1 MFPRNF
7 VAPCPIVHGT
17 NRIDRLGDDLDK
29 LVNATASAVVVCDRG
44 VSEAGIVNRVRDA
57 VAAHRAVLIIDDATP
72 VAASIEQASAAI
84 RQTDAGCI
92 IGLGGGSALDA
103 AKLVAATLDTERPL
117 ESYALSAQPFPTK
130 RLPTI
135 LIPTTAGTGSEVTRT
150 AIFTARD
157 GRKLWAWGDA
167 LRADLAILDPTLC
180 LDLPAP
186 LTVATGLDAL
196 VHAIEACTAKRR
208 DTTISAWGDDAIRR
222 VVRSL
227 PMAIATP
234 QDVEVRLDLQIAAC
248 VAGACIENC
257 GTGVAHALGH
267 ALETV
272 ANVHHGRGVALS
284 LDAAISWNAVGHAS
298 AYSAITSALGGVD
311 PPPAR

>member
-1 MFPRNF
+1 M
-7 VAPCPIVHGT
+7 
-17 NRIDRLGDDLDK
+17 
-29 LVNATASAVVVCDRG
+29 
-44 VSEAGIVNRVRDA
+44 
-57 VAAHRAVLIIDDATP
+57 
-72 VAASIEQASAAI
+72 
-84 RQTDAGCI
+84 
-92 IGLGGGSALDA
+92 
-103 AKLVAATLDTERPL
+103 
-117 ESYALSAQPFPTK
+117 
-130 RLPTI
+130 
-135 LIPTTAGTGSEVTRT
+135 IPTTAGTGSEVTST
-150 AIFTARD
+150 AIFAARD

-167 LRADLAILDPTLC
+167 LRPDLAILDPTLC
-180 LDLPAP
+180 LDLPAS

-196 VHAIEACTAKRR
+196 VHAIEVCTAKRR
-208 DTTISAWGDDAIRR
+208 DTTTSAWADDAIRR

-272 ANVHHGRGVALS
+272 AKVHHGRGVALS

-298 AYSAITSALGGVD
+298 AYSAITSALGGSRSAASALASFIDRVGLD
-311 PPPAR
+311 RQISINQGQIDEIVTVTFARENTPMRTNNLRRPTRQAVRRFVENMAGQS